1 MATINPLIFRE
12 YDIRGVVD
20 RDLNEEVLRSLGK
33 AYGTLM
39 RRSGRNK
46 AAIGRDC
53 RLSSPLF
60 ARAFT
65 EGMLSTG
72 LDVCDIGMVTTPMLY
87 FSLYNLDVEGG
98 AMITAS
104 HNPPEYNGVKM
115 CIGTDALHG
124 DEILIMRD
132 IAERG
137 DFEKGE
143 GRYRESSVL
152 DEYVRC
158 LRDNLT
164 IEPGL
169 KVAVDCGNATT
180 GIVAP
185 RVLKEF
191 GCELTELFVTPDGT
205 FPNHHPDP
213 GNEENLKDLIKVVK
227 ENGLDVGIGFDG
239 DGDRLGVIDERGRI
253 VWGDMLVLIF
263 AREILKENP
272 GATIIGDVKCS
283 TTLYREIE
291 KAGGRAI
298 MWKTGHSLIKQ
309 KLKAEGAA
317 LAGELSGHIFF
328 KHRFYGFDDALYA
341 ALRLLEIMSKSGKKV
356 SELLEGVPNMYST
369 PEIRIDCPEEI
380 KFEIAERVKN
390 ELKKEYEVNDIDGV
404 RVEFADGWGLVRASN
419 TQPALVLRFE
429 AETMERLAEIRKIIE
444 DKIEKAKE
452 SFRSSHRVS
461 FQTPQS

>member
-20 RDLNEEVLRSLGK
+20 RDLNEEVLRRLGK
-33 AYGTLM
+33 AYGTIIV
-39 RRSGRNK
+39 RSGRRK
-46 AAIGRDC
+46 AALGRDC

-60 ARAFT
+60 ARAFI

-72 LDVCDIGMVTTPMLY
+72 IDVCDIGMVTTPMLY

-115 CIGTDALHG
+115 CIGTDALYG
-124 DEILIMRD
+124 EEILLMRD
-132 IAERG
+132 IAESG
-137 DFEKGE
+137 DFERGE

-152 DEYVRC
+152 EEYVAY
-158 LRDNLT
+158 LKGNLA

-185 RVLKEF
+185 RVFNEF
-191 GCELTELFVTPDGT
+191 GCELTELYVTPDGT

-213 GNEENLKDLIKVVK
+213 GNEENLRDLIRAVK
-227 ENGLDVGIGFDG
+227 EKGLDVGIGFDG
-239 DGDRLGVIDERGRI
+239 DGDRLGVVDERGRI

-263 AREILKENP
+263 AREILKEAP

-291 KAGGRAI
+291 KAGGKPI

-341 ALRLLEIMSKSGKKV
+341 ALRLLEIMSKRGKKV
-356 SELLEGVPNMYST
+356 SELLEGVPQMYST

-390 ELKKEYEVNDIDGV
+390 ELKNEYRVNDIDGV
-404 RVEFADGWGLVRASN
+404 RVEFPDGWGLVRASN

-429 AETMERLAEIRKIIE
+429 AETKERLAEIRKIIE
-444 DKIEKAKE
+444 EKIEKAKRE
-452 SFRSSHRVS
+452 L
-461 FQTPQS
+461 